1 MIMMASN
8 DTIESRKREMVKNLY
23 SSGIP
28 IDIIAL
34 QSDLTVTSVLKI
46 IAEIESDTPQ
56 ISCPYCSSVLKTQK
70 ELLKHV
76 GQIHVTSYF

>member
-1 MIMMASN
+1 MGSN
-8 DTIESRKREMVKNLY
+8 AAIETRKKEMVKNLY

-34 QSDLTVTSVLKI
+34 QSDLEDTSVLKI
-46 IAEIESDTPQ
+46 IEEIESGAPQ
-56 ISCPYCSSVLKTQK
+56 ISCPYCSSIFKNQK

-76 GQIHVTSYF
+76 SETHKT

>member
-1 MIMMASN
+1 MMASN
-8 DTIESRKREMVKNLY
+8 ETIESRKKEMVRNLY

-46 IAEIESDTPQ
+46 IEEIESGAAQ
-56 ISCPYCSSVLKTQK
+56 ISCPYCNSIFKTQK

-76 GQIHVTSYF
+76 GQIHIGSY